1 MWVQCRPED
10 QNGATSH
17 RRVVDRT
24 VREHLDSLEQRRLS
38 LTSKIMEEEDLH
50 KRKEFETEL
59 RAVESAMTLYRA
71 ALETES
77 RIQKND

>member
-1 MWVQCRPED
+1 
-10 QNGATSH
+10 
-17 RRVVDRT
+17 VVDRT

-38 LTSKIMEEEDLH
+38 LTSKIMEEDDLYR
-50 KRKEFETEL
+50 RKEFEIEL

-77 RIQKND
+77 RIAKND